1 MSGIIPSM
9 NASPLYATFFKR
21 RHTKLL
27 LILVLLDLFATMVWF
42 CFFDIP
48 EFNPVLSG
56 PIEKSLL
63 KFVITKLALSFPSIY
78 LINKFLHKKVSQVGI
93 AFLLVAY
100 IAVSIIHYYIF
111 IKLIT
116 G

>member
-1 MSGIIPSM
+1 MTPHSRYVS
-9 NASPLYATFFKR
+9 FFKR

-27 LILVLLDLFATMVWF
+27 LVLVLIDLLATMVWF
-42 CFFDIP
+42 CCFDVP
-48 EFNPVLSG
+48 ELNPILSG
-56 PIEKSLL
+56 PINESLL
-63 KFVITKLALSFPSIY
+63 NFAMTKLIISLPSIY
-78 LINKFLHKKVSQVGI
+78 LINKFLYKRVSQIGI
-93 AFLLVAY
+93 ALLLTAY

>member
-1 MSGIIPSM
+1 MTPHSRYVS
-9 NASPLYATFFKR
+9 FFKR

-27 LILVLLDLFATMVWF
+27 LVLVLIDLLATMVWF
-42 CFFDIP
+42 CCFDVP
-48 EFNPVLSG
+48 ELNPILSG
-56 PIEKSLL
+56 PINESLL
-63 KFVITKLALSFPSIY
+63 NFAMTKLAISLPSIY

>member
-1 MSGIIPSM
+1 MTPHSRYVS
-9 NASPLYATFFKR
+9 FFKR

-27 LILVLLDLFATMVWF
+27 LVLVLIDLLATMVWF
-42 CFFDIP
+42 YCFDIP
-48 EFNPVLSG
+48 ELNPILAG
-56 PIEKSLL
+56 PIDKSLL
-63 KFVITKLALSFPSIY
+63 NFAMTKLIISLPSIY
-78 LINKFLHKKVSQVGI
+78 LINKFLHKKISQVGI
-93 AFLLVAY
+93 ALLLTAY